1 MIVKSTFISLLLMFG
16 SASAEQFQAP
26 VTHTKWEVTSS
37 PLTCTLSQ
45 DIPDFGQAKFTKDN
59 GNELSLIF
67 DTYFYPATQN
77 NAAFEIA
84 EAPWQNSEQRFHLLS
99 VPTEKGQT
107 HFELTGPLAD
117 QALTQM
123 QEGRFPALRYQSKN
137 STEQISALLSTVH
150 LADSIVTFQKC
161 LINLH
166 PDTFEDM
173 RKLTVHFALESA
185 NLGSAT
191 KKALNRLAAYIK
203 IDESITRIK
212 IIGHTDNHGRNRLN
226 GPLSEQ
232 RSASVKNY
240 LVELG
245 VPEALIITS
254 AYRERKP
261 KTSNKTQAGR
271 AINRRA
277 EIELFR

>member
-1 MIVKSTFISLLLMFG
+1 MSSVY
-16 SASAEQFQAP
+16 AEQFQAP
-26 VTHTKWEVTSS
+26 VTHTKWQVDTS
-37 PLTCTLSQ
+37 PLVCTLSQ
-45 DIPDFGQAKFTKDN
+45 TIPDFGEAKFTKTN
-59 GNELSLIF
+59 GDELSLIF

-77 NAAFEIA
+77 NVAFEIA

-107 HFELTGPLAD
+107 HFKLTGPLAD

-123 QEGRFPALRYQSKN
+123 QEGRFPAITYQSKN
-137 STEQISALLSTVH
+137 STEKISALLSTVH
-150 LADSIVTFQKC
+150 LADSIVSFQKC
-161 LINLH
+161 LMSLH
-166 PDTFEDM
+166 PDTFEDV
-173 RKLTVHFALESA
+173 RKLTVHFALESS
-185 NLGSAT
+185 NLGSSS
-191 KKALNRLAAYIK
+191 KKALDRLVSYIK
-203 IDESITRIK
+203 VDSAITRIK
-212 IIGHTDNHGRNRLN
+212 ITGHTDNHGRKRLN

-240 LVELG
+240 LLEKG
-245 VPEALIITS
+245 VAENLIITS